1 MPLSPNTGARTRG
14 DVLITGA
21 TGFLGMELM
30 ARLLEHGDRRVWAL
44 VRAPDEAGAAE
55 RLHST
60 PLLARPGSGPRP
72 RSLDRLL
79 EFAVRANWGR
89 TPVGRVEATGAP
101 RLVSEPALT

>member
-1 MPLSPNTGARTRG
+1 MLLSPNTGARTRG

-44 VRAPDEAGAAE
+44 VRAPDEAGAAD

-60 PLLARPGSGPRP
+60 LSSLVPDPDRY
-72 RSLDRLL
+72 LDRSIGCSSSPRGPTGV
-79 EFAVRANWGR
+79 AHRWGGWR
-89 TPVGRVEATGAP
+89 P
-101 RLVSEPALT
+101 PARHGSSPSRR